1 MTGGPE
7 QGQLGSYCSNPG
19 RVHSGFHQSNDS
31 KDDEQQLNLETF
43 FFFFLKVELAG
54 SWADQILGEKGK
66 GERNRQI
73 NKV

>member
-43 FFFFLKVELAG
+43 FFFFEGGIGRIMGRLDFG
-54 SWADQILGEKGK
+54 GEGK
-66 GERNRQI
+66 GREKQTDQ
-73 NKV
+73 